1 MMLLA
6 VLKGFY
12 PYFAVLAIA
21 GIVLRICRK
30 QWTRAETLLL
40 VLWLGHAALLV
51 LQVAVMKGDF
61 SRRYLLPAAPLA
73 FGWAACALTELL
85 RRFPLLRLLIPCV
98 ALVLLYDAYRPFLE
112 RCWKRSKKAEYEV
125 VRHFAP
131 VIRNDWK
138 GERRFRPEPD
148 AVSYHAPFSPGIEGG
163 RFPYVGYAAGG
174 RAVSRNGDYKI
185 FEGASSEEP
194 YEEISRTET
203 GGRIFIL
210 GRRKTSAHESSR

>member
-1 MMLLA
+1 MLWA

-12 PYFAVLAIA
+12 PYFAVLAVI
-21 GIVLRICRK
+21 GIVLRIRRK

-51 LQVAVMKGDF
+51 LQIVLMKGEF

-73 FGWAACALTELL
+73 FGWAACALTGLL
-85 RRFPLLRLLIPCV
+85 RRFPPLRLLIPCI

-112 RCWKRSKKAEYEV
+112 RCWKRSKKTEYEV

-148 AVSYHAPFSPGIEGG
+148 AASYHAPFSPGVEGG
-163 RFPYVGYAAGG
+163 RFPYIGYAAGG
-174 RAVSRNGDYKI
+174 RAVLRDGDYKI
-185 FEGASSEEP
+185 FEGTSAADP
-194 YEEISRTET
+194 YEEISRVETE
-203 GGRIFIL
+203 GRTFIL
-210 GRRKTSAHESSR
+210 GRRRTSAHESSR